1 MFIVNSAT
9 PLAANIITQDAS
21 AIVAGKSTSML
32 KLRSGPV
39 VTFIDTL
46 PNKQAELLKSQGQGQ
61 EGKGGQ
67 EWSLDLSP
75 LVANGPGKVVLVTE
89 VTIE

>member
-46 PNKQAELLKSQGQGQ
+46 PNKQAELLRGQGQGQ
-61 EGKGGQ
+61 AGRGQ
-67 EWSLDLSP
+67 GWSLDLSP
-75 LVANGPGKVVLVTE
+75 LVASGPGKVVLVTE